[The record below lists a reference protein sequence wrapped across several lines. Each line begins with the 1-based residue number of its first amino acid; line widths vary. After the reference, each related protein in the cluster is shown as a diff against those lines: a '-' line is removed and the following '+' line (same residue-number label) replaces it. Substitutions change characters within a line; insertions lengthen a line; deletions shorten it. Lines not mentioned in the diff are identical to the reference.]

1 MCGEYVKRV
10 GLRYTFGSLFYPF
23 VGFHFLDH
31 LMPKP
36 SRSARNAGIAILVL
50 LLVAAAAAYLW
61 WRQLPGR
68 VEDGCSL
75 HERSCS
81 APVPGGGRV
90 MLGIEP
96 RPLRFGPAWKMTVSF
111 EETAAEKVEVDLTG
125 LDAPT
130 SYNRVALAA
139 AKDGAFEGDAAL
151 PWCGFEPMEWQATLL
166 LGSGDQRRS
175 VPFVLSTDPAAR
187 PKSEARKELAHAPG
201 GGMAMLR
208 GAEGPFSGEQMRGYA
223 TVLFFGYMR
232 TPANCPQP
240 FAAIDGA
247 LAKLSA
253 EERARVRVVMITL
266 DTEGDAPGRLQPELQ
281 AKHGPNYRV
290 VTGADAD
297 LIGTARLYGTAF
309 VRRLP
314 ASDGKPRIDH
324 STIFSIADPTGRLV
338 GQLAVPNSEL
348 LATELRKA
356 LGAVAAPQASK

>member
-1 MCGEYVKRV
+1 
-10 GLRYTFGSLFYPF
+10 
-23 VGFHFLDH
+23 
-31 LMPKP
+31 MPES
-36 SRSARNAGIAILVL
+36 SRFARNAGIAVLAL

-75 HERSCS
+75 HERRCS

-96 RPLRFGPAWKMTVSF
+96 RPLHYGPSWKITVSF
-111 EETAAEKVEVDLTG
+111 EETAAEKVEVDLGG

-130 SYNRVALAA
+130 GYNRFALAA
-139 AKDGAFEGDAAL
+139 AKDGAFEGEAAL

-166 LGSGDQRRS
+166 LGTGDQRRS

-187 PKSEARKELAHAPG
+187 PKSEPRKDLAQAPG

-208 GAEGPFSGEQMRGYA
+208 GADGPFGGEQMQGYA
-223 TVLFFGYMR
+223 TVLFFGYSR
-232 TPANCPQP
+232 TPETCPKP
-240 FAAIDGA
+240 LAVIDGA

-253 EERARVRVVMITL
+253 EERARVRAVMISL

-281 AKHGPNYRV
+281 AGHGANYRV

-297 LIGTARLYGTAF
+297 LAGAARLYGATF
-309 VRRLP
+309 MRRLP
-314 ASDGKPRIDH
+314 GADGKPRIDH

-338 GQLAVPNSEL
+338 GQLAAPNPER
-348 LATELRKA
+348 LAVELRKA
-356 LGAVAAPQASK
+356 LGTGAAAPAAK

>member
-1 MCGEYVKRV
+1 M
-10 GLRYTFGSLFYPF
+10 GLRYTFGSLFDPF
-23 VGFHFLDH
+23 VGFPFLDPI
-31 LMPKP
+31 MSQSP
-36 SRSARNAGIAILVL
+36 RSARNTGIAVLVL
-50 LLVAAAAAYLW
+50 LLVAAAAYLW

-75 HERSCS
+75 HERRCS

-96 RPLRFGPAWKMTVSF
+96 RPLRYGPSWKMTVSF
-111 EETAAEKVEVDLTG
+111 EETAAEKVEVDFTG

-139 AKDGAFEGDAAL
+139 AKDGAFEGEAAL

-166 LGSGDQRRS
+166 LGLGDQRRS

-187 PKSEARKELAHAPG
+187 PRSEARKELARAPG

-208 GAEGPFSGEQMRGYA
+208 GADGPFGGEQMQGYA
-223 TVLFFGYMR
+223 TVLFFGYSR
-232 TPANCPQP
+232 TPAHCPEP

-253 EERARVRVVMITL
+253 DERARVRAVMITL
-266 DTEGDAPGRLQPELQ
+266 DTEGDAPARLQPELQ
-281 AKHGPNYRV
+281 AKHGPNYRL

-297 LIGTARLYGTAF
+297 LIGAARLYGAAF

-314 ASDGKPRIDH
+314 DPDGKPRIDH
-324 STIFSIADPTGRLV
+324 STVYSIVDPTGRLV
-338 GQLAVPNSEL
+338 GQLAVPNPER
-348 LATELRKA
+348 LAVELRKA
-356 LGAVAAPQASK
+356 LGAGGAAPVAK